1 MKLVPFSEVVVDMKR
16 GPFGSAIKKEHF
28 VPDGYKVYEQ
38 QNAIYDDHTLG
49 RYFINTKKFKE
60 LEGFQVSP
68 GDFLVSCSGTL
79 GKVTRIPQNAAPG
92 VINQALLRLRIDE
105 RKIDPVFFLHLFRS
119 EWVQGKFVSGAKGV
133 AIKNFA
139 GVKELKQIEV
149 PLFSIEQQKKIS
161 EKIES
166 LFAEIDSG
174 TQELQS
180 AKQKLELYKQSVLN
194 SAIQGKLVPQDAKDE
209 PVLKLLER
217 IRAEKEKLIKEK
229 KLKREKPLPPIDPN
243 EVPFELPKEWE
254 WVRFGELCELI
265 NGDRSKNYPNRDE
278 YVQEGI
284 PWINTGHIE
293 PDGSLS
299 LERMHHITRK
309 KFDSLR
315 SGKIS
320 KGDLVY
326 CLRGATLGK
335 TAFVEPFEEGAV
347 ASSLVIIRP
356 NRLVNRKYIYF
367 LLTGPYGKELI
378 GNFDNGSAQ
387 PNLSADSLKNYPV
400 PLPPYSEQLKI
411 AEGIALA
418 LDDFSKMISSFEK
431 QLLGTQALKQSIL
444 KSAFEGKLI

>member
-229 KLKREKPLPPIDPN
+229 KLKEKSH
-243 EVPFELPKEWE
+243 F
-254 WVRFGELCELI
+254 
-265 NGDRSKNYPNRDE
+265 
-278 YVQEGI
+278 
-284 PWINTGHIE
+284 H
-293 PDGSLS
+293 
-299 LERMHHITRK
+299 
-309 KFDSLR
+309 
-315 SGKIS
+315 
-320 KGDLVY
+320 
-326 CLRGATLGK
+326 
-335 TAFVEPFEEGAV
+335 
-347 ASSLVIIRP
+347 
-356 NRLVNRKYIYF
+356 
-367 LLTGPYGKELI
+367 LLTQMKCHLNY
-378 GNFDNGSAQ
+378 
-387 PNLSADSLKNYPV
+387 LKNGNG
-400 PLPPYSEQLKI
+400 LGSESFVSLLTETEAKTIQTETNTFRKVFL
-411 AEGIALA
+411 GLT
-418 LDDFSKMISSFEK
+418 LDISNQMEAS
-431 QLLGTQALKQSIL
+431 L
-444 KSAFEGKLI
+444 